1 MNEYIIC
8 LILIYAGVLLSVVCF
23 FAGAFIMYRG
33 KTQPGT
39 GGGFIKDPKGEI
51 FTIPDTAGL
60 DFPKEPNKD
69 EENILNRTERF
80 LKTITGGNNV

>member
-1 MNEYIIC
+1 MHEYIIF
-8 LILIYAGVLLSVVCF
+8 LILISAGVLLSIVCV

-33 KTQPGT
+33 KAQPGID
-39 GGGFIKDPKGEI
+39 GGFLKDPKGDM
-51 FTIPDTAGL
+51 FTVPFDDDL

-69 EENILNRTERF
+69 EENVLNRTNKF